1 MRAPWTSTLF
11 RVNGKSAEMGWLM
24 MAPLAR
30 PRRAQR
36 QEVAQGG
43 DEIAPTVDVGVAA
56 VVGGH
61 ALDLRHGRQ
70 LRVQDRQIGL
80 PGDGRGAGS
89 NDFRSWRSPARTS
102 NWAARRAWRSELPF
116 GCLRIVPQV
125 VRQLA
130 GAQSHQPI
138 SQYYESRKRPVC
150 DRATQQQSVRVVGQE
165 LQALELVSFDRALPS
180 EKGSLRRRTR
190 RDRRDTA

>member
-43 DEIAPTVDVGVAA
+43 DEIAPTVDVGVAV

-80 PGDGRGAGS
+80 C
-89 NDFRSWRSPARTS
+89 RSHWPASRSLR
-102 NWAARRAWRSELPF
+102 N
-116 GCLRIVPQV
+116 GCIIP
-125 VRQLA
+125 
-130 GAQSHQPI
+130 
-138 SQYYESRKRPVC
+138 
-150 DRATQQQSVRVVGQE
+150 T
-165 LQALELVSFDRALPS
+165 PS
-180 EKGSLRRRTR
+180 EW
-190 RDRRDTA
+190 

>member
-30 PRRAQR
+30 PRWAQR

-89 NDFRSWRSPARTS
+89 NDFRSWRSPTRTS
-102 NWAARRAWRSELPF
+102 NWAAASVALRITFRLPPDSPTSRPAACRRSE
-116 GCLRIVPQV
+116 
-125 VRQLA
+125 
-130 GAQSHQPI
+130 
-138 SQYYESRKRPVC
+138 
-150 DRATQQQSVRVVGQE
+150 
-165 LQALELVSFDRALPS
+165 PS
-180 EKGSLRRRTR
+180 ADFSIFREPE
-190 RDRRDTA
+190 

>member
-43 DEIAPTVDVGVAA
+43 HEIAPTVDVGVAA

-70 LRVQDRQIGL
+70 LRVQDRQLVL
-80 PGDGRGAGS
+80 PGGGRGA
-89 NDFRSWRSPARTS
+89 RSHALRSGRAPTRTS
-102 NWAARRAWRSELPF
+102 DWA
-116 GCLRIVPQV
+116 
-125 VRQLA
+125 
-130 GAQSHQPI
+130 
-138 SQYYESRKRPVC
+138 
-150 DRATQQQSVRVVGQE
+150 
-165 LQALELVSFDRALPS
+165 
-180 EKGSLRRRTR
+180 
-190 RDRRDTA
+190 

>member
-43 DEIAPTVDVGVAA
+43 DEIAPTVDVGIAA

-70 LRVQDRQIGL
+70 LRVQDRQIRL
-80 PGDGRGAGS
+80 PRRVCTTTSLMRTTATCAGGIG
-89 NDFRSWRSPARTS
+89 PAWPR
-102 NWAARRAWRSELPF
+102 
-116 GCLRIVPQV
+116 LR
-125 VRQLA
+125 
-130 GAQSHQPI
+130 
-138 SQYYESRKRPVC
+138 
-150 DRATQQQSVRVVGQE
+150 
-165 LQALELVSFDRALPS
+165 
-180 EKGSLRRRTR
+180 
-190 RDRRDTA
+190 

>member
-1 MRAPWTSTLF
+1 MRAPWTSALL

-43 DEIAPTVDVGVAA
+43 DEIAPTVDVGVAV

-89 NDFRSWRSPARTS
+89 NDFRSWRSPTRTS
-102 NWAARRAWRSELPF
+102 NWAAASVALARAN
-116 GCLRIVPQV
+116 GRIDDY
-125 VRQLA
+125 R
-130 GAQSHQPI
+130 
-138 SQYYESRKRPVC
+138 
-150 DRATQQQSVRVVGQE
+150 
-165 LQALELVSFDRALPS
+165 RALP
-180 EKGSLRRRTR
+180 E
-190 RDRRDTA
+190 

>member
-80 PGDGRGAGS
+80 PGDGRGAGATTS
-89 NDFRSWRSPARTS
+89 ARGDHLRERRTGP
-102 NWAARRAWRSELPF
+102 RRAWRSEFPF
-116 GCLRIVPQV
+116 GC
-125 VRQLA
+125 
-130 GAQSHQPI
+130 
-138 SQYYESRKRPVC
+138 RP
-150 DRATQQQSVRVVGQE
+150 
-165 LQALELVSFDRALPS
+165 LVL
-180 EKGSLRRRTR
+180 
-190 RDRRDTA
+190 

>member
-11 RVNGKSAEMGWLM
+11 RVNGKSAEMSWLM
-24 MAPLAR
+24 IAPLAR

-70 LRVQDRQIGL
+70 LRGQDRQIGL
-80 PGDGRGAGS
+80 PPAPGAGPGATVS
-89 NDFRSWRSPARTS
+89 ARGGHLAEPEATAATLKSP
-102 NWAARRAWRSELPF
+102 
-116 GCLRIVPQV
+116 
-125 VRQLA
+125 
-130 GAQSHQPI
+130 
-138 SQYYESRKRPVC
+138 
-150 DRATQQQSVRVVGQE
+150 
-165 LQALELVSFDRALPS
+165 
-180 EKGSLRRRTR
+180 
-190 RDRRDTA
+190 

>member
-24 MAPLAR
+24 MVPLSR
-30 PRRAQR
+30 TRRAQR

-70 LRVQDRQIGL
+70 LRVQDRPPRRRARGREQRL
-80 PGDGRGAGS
+80 PLVEITYANVELGRG
-89 NDFRSWRSPARTS
+89 
-102 NWAARRAWRSELPF
+102 EL
-116 GCLRIVPQV
+116 
-125 VRQLA
+125 
-130 GAQSHQPI
+130 GAPN
-138 SQYYESRKRPVC
+138 YL
-150 DRATQQQSVRVVGQE
+150 SVASG
-165 LQALELVSFDRALPS
+165 
-180 EKGSLRRRTR
+180 
-190 RDRRDTA
+190 

>member
-61 ALDLRHGRQ
+61 ALNLRHGRQ
-70 LRVQDRQIGL
+70 LRPQDRQIGL

-89 NDFRSWRSPARTS
+89 NDFRSWRSPTRTS
-102 NWAARRAWRSELPF
+102 NWAAAKR
-116 GCLRIVPQV
+116 
-125 VRQLA
+125 
-130 GAQSHQPI
+130 GAPN
-138 SQYYESRKRPVC
+138 YL
-150 DRATQQQSVRVVGQE
+150 SVASG
-165 LQALELVSFDRALPS
+165 
-180 EKGSLRRRTR
+180 
-190 RDRRDTA
+190 

>member
-1 MRAPWTSTLF
+1 
-11 RVNGKSAEMGWLM
+11 

-89 NDFRSWRSPARTS
+89 NDFPLVEITYA
-102 NWAARRAWRSELPF
+102 NVEL
-116 GCLRIVPQV
+116 GRGE
-125 VRQLA
+125 R
-130 GAQSHQPI
+130 GAPN
-138 SQYYESRKRPVC
+138 YL
-150 DRATQQQSVRVVGQE
+150 SVASG
-165 LQALELVSFDRALPS
+165 
-180 EKGSLRRRTR
+180 
-190 RDRRDTA
+190 